1 MTGPLTNEDRLA
13 DLLAECDRVV
23 VFGGPNVGK
32 STLCEGMV
40 DDRALV
46 QTDDWKGPS
55 KGSPAGKLWE
65 PGMGWDDVPFLA
77 RDACC
82 KHERFVLEGVR
93 ALGAVREGLQI
104 DGLLYLTLPKDEL
117 SKGQASMVK
126 ACETKMKRWWKS
138 RPSGVVVVC
147 EESISWM

>member
-46 QTDDWKGPS
+46 QTDDWKG
-55 KGSPAGKLWE
+55 E
-65 PGMGWDDVPFLA
+65 PWDDVPRLA
-77 RDACC
+77 KAACER
-82 KHERFVLEGVR
+82 HSRFVLEGVR

-126 ACETKMKRWWKS
+126 ACETKMKRWWRA